1 MMATMPLCVIMTEC
15 IDATTVK
22 PMMETLSQIL
32 THTPVWVWVL
42 FVFLV
47 TRGIKVRQP
56 ATVTLEKLAIIPAI
70 FLFWDIYD
78 LVVHRQLTL
87 STFALWIAGILA
99 GAALGFVLIKHVSA
113 TRASAPR
120 SIHRQADYSALPFM
134 ILAFL
139 VKYVLGVMTAMSP
152 ETLQQPGMS
161 AFAIISGGV
170 FAGVFLGKFTRYLS
184 VYFSGAPQQA
194 G

>member
-1 MMATMPLCVIMTEC
+1 MT
-15 IDATTVK
+15 
-22 PMMETLSQIL
+22 ETLSQIL

-42 FVFLV
+42 FIFLIA
-47 TRGIKVRQP
+47 RGVKARKP

-99 GAALGFVLIKHVSA
+99 GAALGFVLIKRVST
-113 TRASAPR
+113 TRAAAPR
-120 SIHRQADYSALPFM
+120 SIHRQADYSALPLM
-134 ILAFL
+134 MLAFL

-161 AFAIISGGV
+161 AFAIVSGGV

-184 VYFSGAPQQA
+184 IYFSGTPQQA

>member
-1 MMATMPLCVIMTEC
+1 M
-15 IDATTVK
+15 
-22 PMMETLSQIL
+22 
-32 THTPVWVWVL
+32 
-42 FVFLV
+42 
-47 TRGIKVRQP
+47 
-56 ATVTLEKLAIIPAI
+56 
-70 FLFWDIYD
+70 
-78 LVVHRQLTL
+78 TL

-99 GAALGFVLIKHVSA
+99 GAALGYVLSKHVSA
-113 TRASAPR
+113 TRAAAPR

-134 ILAFL
+134 MLAFL
-139 VKYVLGVMTAMSP
+139 VKYALGVMTAMSP

-170 FAGVFLGKFTRYLS
+170 FAGVFLGKFIRYLG